1 MTETPSHAER
11 EVERARADLSDT
23 LDALKEKL
31 TFGQIF
37 DEARTKFMG
46 SDGGDFFRNLGRQ
59 ARDNP
64 MPAVLA
70 GMSLLWMM
78 MGSRERPQYGARTTF
93 RAGDGSG
100 LRTAAESA
108 RDTGAGAMERA
119 RHAATSA
126 GETARHAATS
136 VSESMRSMAERVGE
150 TVSSAGHAARSAGE
164 SAGGLMESAMGTA
177 QDASRTVRQVGYQTR
192 RTVTDMMEQ
201 QPLLVGAVGI
211 ALGAIVGAMLPR
223 TRLEDEYLGETRDQ
237 LREAISEQTGQLYE
251 KGKVT
256 ATEVYRAAAE
266 EARAQGLVPEEGEGK
281 TLAEKAE
288 QVLTKAGEKAKEVGQ
303 REMGTGEMG
312 ASQAGRTASQAG
324 NQLGTSAAGAAQQ
337 AGAKQTSGVQPAET
351 IKPGTPVMP
360 DRTPGRGS

>member
-37 DEARTKFMG
+37 DEARTKFMSG
-46 SDGGDFFRNLGRQ
+46 DGGDFLRNLWRQ

-70 GMSLLWMM
+70 GTSLLWMM
-78 MGSRERPQYGARTTF
+78 MGSNRERRQYGAATGFRTQG
-93 RAGDGSG
+93 GDG

-108 RDTGAGAMERA
+108 RETGTGAMEQA
-119 RHAATSA
+119 RHAAA
-126 GETARHAATS
+126 S
-136 VSESMRSMAERVGE
+136 VGESMRSMAGTVGE
-150 TVSSAGHAARSAGE
+150 SMSSAGHAARSAGE
-164 SAGGLMESAMGTA
+164 TAGEFMQSAMSTA
-177 QDASRTVRQVGYQTR
+177 QDATRTAQQMGHETR
-192 RTVTDMMEQ
+192 RTISDLMEQ
-201 QPLLVGAVGI
+201 QPLLIGAAGL
-211 ALGAIVGAMLPR
+211 ALGALIGAMLPR
-223 TRLEDEYLGETRDQ
+223 TRLEDEYLGEARDQ
-237 LREAISEQTGQLYE
+237 LGEAISEQTGQLYE
-251 KGKVT
+251 RGKVT

-312 ASQAGRTASQAG
+312 SGQAGSSGA
-324 NQLGTSAAGAAQQ
+324 GTSLPGTPQQTAAG
-337 AGAKQTSGVQPAET
+337 QTSGVQPPEN
-351 IKPGTPVMP
+351 IRPGTPVMP
-360 DRTPGRGS
+360 DRTPSRGG